1 MLTNLNSLE
10 EILQIK
16 FRNQQI
22 LKEAL
27 THRSFLNETKESIP
41 SNERLEFLGD
51 AVLEL
56 LVSGYLFEKFPHF
69 PEGRLTN
76 LRSAIVNTKTLAQV
90 AKRLRLGDFMYLSKG
105 EEVGG
110 GRSNISLLADVF
122 ESVLGAI
129 YIDQGIVAA
138 RKVLTKFIFPQVSK
152 FVKKGCYFD
161 YKSVLQ
167 EKVQE
172 KYRVTP
178 TYSVLKEE
186 GPDHAKKF
194 YSAVFVGEKKL
205 GEGKGKSK
213 QEAEQ
218 EAAKAALEEW
228 EAK

>member
-1 MLTNLNSLE
+1 MLTNLSALE

-16 FRNQQI
+16 FKNREV

-27 THRSFLNETKESIP
+27 THRSFLNETKENIP

-56 LVSGYLFEKFPHF
+56 LVSQYLFKKFPIF

-76 LRSAIVNTKTLAQV
+76 LRSAIVNTKTLAVV
-90 AKRLRLGDFMYLSKG
+90 AKRLRLGDFLYLSKG
-105 EEVGG
+105 EEIGG

-129 YIDQGIVAA
+129 YIDAGILEAK
-138 RKVLTKFIFPQVSK
+138 KVLTRFIFPQISK
-152 FVKKGCYFD
+152 FVKSGGYFD

-167 EKVQE
+167 EKIQE

-178 TYSVLKEE
+178 IYSVLKEE
-186 GPDHAKKF
+186 GPDHDKKF
-194 YSAVFVGEKKL
+194 YSAVFVNERKL

-218 EAAKAALEEW
+218 EAAKAALEGW
-228 EAK
+228 DRT